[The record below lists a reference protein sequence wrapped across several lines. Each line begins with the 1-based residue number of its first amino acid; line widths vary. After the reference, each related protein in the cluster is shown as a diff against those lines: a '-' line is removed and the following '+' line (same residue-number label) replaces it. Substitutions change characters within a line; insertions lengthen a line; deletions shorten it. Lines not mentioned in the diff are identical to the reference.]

1 MTPRRW
7 TNITIPLRIVVARSQ
22 GPRRREAVSDKDAK
36 DKDRLVASNRR
47 AFHEFAIDDKIQ
59 AGIALLGPEVKSVRA
74 HHVSLTEAFAEIREG
89 EVWLQGMHIR
99 PYAATGHQ
107 AQEPVRP
114 RKLLL
119 TRGEIRRLE
128 RQVRQKGY
136 TLVPLRVYFAAS
148 GYAKVELG
156 LARGKRQYDKREA
169 IAERD
174 AQRRDER
181 AVREYERRL
190 EKGGDR

>member
-1 MTPRRW
+1 
-7 TNITIPLRIVVARSQ
+7 VGAK
-22 GPRRREAVSDKDAK
+22 EAKE
-36 DKDRLVASNRR
+36 KDRLVASNRR
-47 AFHEFAIDDKIQ
+47 AFHDFFIDDTVE

-74 HHVSLTEAFAEIREG
+74 HHVSLGEAYAEIREG
-89 EVWLQGMHIR
+89 EVWLVGMHIR

-107 AQEPVRP
+107 PQDPIRP

-119 TRGEIRRLE
+119 TKGEIRRLH

-136 TLVPLRVYFAAS
+136 TLVPLRMFFAAS

-174 AQRRDER
+174 AQRRDDRALREHER
-181 AVREYERRL
+181 QQEKKER
-190 EKGGDR
+190 G

>member
-1 MTPRRW
+1 
-7 TNITIPLRIVVARSQ
+7 
-22 GPRRREAVSDKDAK
+22 VSDKDDK
-36 DKDRLVASNRR
+36 DKGGLIANNRR
-47 AFHEFAIDDKIQ
+47 AYHDFFIDDKVE
-59 AGIALLGPEVKSVRA
+59 AGIVLLGPEVKSVRA
-74 HHVSLTEAFAEIREG
+74 HHVSLAEAHAEIREG
-89 EVWLQGMHIR
+89 EVWLLGMHVR
-99 PYAATGHQ
+99 PYDATGHQ
-107 AQEPVRP
+107 PQDPLRM

-119 TRGEIRRLE
+119 TRGEIRRLD

-136 TLVPLRVYFAAS
+136 TLVPLRMFFGAS

-181 AVREYERRL
+181 AVRDHERRR
-190 EKGGDR
+190 ERGGDS

>member
-1 MTPRRW
+1 
-7 TNITIPLRIVVARSQ
+7 
-22 GPRRREAVSDKDAK
+22 VSDKDGKSK
-36 DKDRLVASNRR
+36 DGQIASNRR
-47 AFHEFAIDDKIQ
+47 AFHDFFIDDKVE
-59 AGIALLGPEVKSVRA
+59 AGIVLLGPEVKSVRA
-74 HHVSLTEAFAEIREG
+74 HHVSLAEAHAEIREG
-89 EVWLQGMHIR
+89 EVWLIGMHVR
-99 PYAATGHQ
+99 PYEATGHQ
-107 AQEPVRP
+107 ALDPLRP

-119 TRGEIRRLE
+119 TRSEIRRLD

-136 TLVPLRVYFAAS
+136 TLVPLRMFFGAS

-181 AVREYERRL
+181 AVREHERRR
-190 EKGGDR
+190 ERGGDP

>member
-1 MTPRRW
+1 MTPGACDDYNLTTSGDSWRDRR
-7 TNITIPLRIVVARSQ
+7 VGA
-22 GPRRREAVSDKDAK
+22 G
-36 DKDRLVASNRR
+36 LVADKTDKAKTGAAATNRR
-47 AFHEFAIDDKIQ
+47 AFHDFFIDDKIQ

-74 HHVSLTEAFAEIREG
+74 HHVSLTEAHAEIRDG
-89 EVWLQGMHIR
+89 EVWLLGVHIT
-99 PYAATGHQ
+99 PYGATAHTPLD
-107 AQEPVRP
+107 PVRP

-119 TRGEIRRLE
+119 TRGEIRRLD

-136 TLVPLRVYFAAS
+136 TLVPLRMYFAAS

-174 AQRRDER
+174 AQRRDDRALREHER
-181 AVREYERRL
+181 SRQ
-190 EKGGDR
+190 KGGD

>member
-1 MTPRRW
+1 
-7 TNITIPLRIVVARSQ
+7 VA
-22 GPRRREAVSDKDAK
+22 DKDGK

-47 AFHEFAIDDKIQ
+47 AYHDFFIDDKIE
-59 AGIALLGPEVKSVRA
+59 AGIVLLGPEVKSVRA
-74 HHVSLTEAFAEIREG
+74 HHVSLTESHAEIRDG
-89 EVWLQGMHIR
+89 EVWLVGTHIR

-107 AQEPVRP
+107 PQDPLRP

-119 TRGEIRRLE
+119 TRGEIRRLD

-136 TLVPLRVYFAAS
+136 TLVPLRMFFGGS

-174 AQRRDER
+174 AKRRDER
-181 AVREYERRL
+181 AVRDHERQRQ
-190 EKGGDR
+190 KGGDR

>member
-1 MTPRRW
+1 M
-7 TNITIPLRIVVARSQ
+7 A
-22 GPRRREAVSDKDAK
+22 DKAGK
-36 DKDRLVASNRR
+36 DGDRLVASNRR
-47 AFHEFAIDDKIQ
+47 AFHDFFIDDKVE
-59 AGIALLGPEVKSVRA
+59 AGIVLLGPEVKSVRA
-74 HHVSLTEAFAEIREG
+74 HHVSLTEAHAEIREG
-89 EVWLQGMHIR
+89 EVWLIGVHIR
-99 PYAATGHQ
+99 PYDATGHQ
-107 AQEPVRP
+107 PQDPLRP

-119 TRGEIRRLE
+119 TRSEIRRLE

-136 TLVPLRVYFAAS
+136 TLVPLRMFFGAS

-181 AVREYERRL
+181 ALREHERGR